1 MKRDECCNKLPKFYS
16 FPPDL
21 KDTQKETTIDV
32 ESILKSSPRKLVLH
46 FDINETILIGDE
58 AGGDT
63 VEDCLNKVREATDYS
78 YALFYHSL
86 FVISFLF
93 TKRLLQKLHL

>member
-1 MKRDECCNKLPKFYS
+1 MPRDECYNKLPEFYS
-16 FPPDL
+16 FPPD
-21 KDTQKETTIDV
+21 QKETQQEISVDI

-63 VEDCLNKVREATDYS
+63 VEDCLNKVRETAMYI
-78 YALFYHSL
+78 SL
-86 FVISFLF
+86 IS
-93 TKRLLQKLHL
+93 